1 LECLKRRNL
10 SGDIH
15 RCEDNIKTDLGE
27 TVCEGKL
34 QTLCFEV
41 ILVGI
46 CTFTFSLPEK
56 VAFESLLKLSYNL
69 KMKVEYMIFIVF

>member
-1 LECLKRRNL
+1 M
-10 SGDIH
+10 H

-27 TVCEGKL
+27 TVCEGRL

-46 CTFTFSLPEK
+46 YTFTFSLPEK
-56 VAFESLLKLSYNL
+56 LALTFLLKLSYNL
-69 KMKVEYMIFIVF
+69 

>member
-1 LECLKRRNL
+1 M
-10 SGDIH
+10 H

-27 TVCEGKL
+27 TVCEGRL

-46 CTFTFSLPEK
+46 YTFTFSLPEK
-56 VAFESLLKLSYNL
+56 LALKFLLKLSYNL
-69 KMKVEYMIFIVF
+69 NEGGIYDFNCV